1 MSNMTENQRMQFGRP
16 DLAERD
22 TGVRVS
28 SIRPLVIYTIV
39 ASVVLVALGYATVQA
54 LDGWARFVVLG
65 GIIMT
70 AIGGM
75 IAVNPERRA

>member
-16 DLAERD
+16 DLLERD
-22 TGVRVS
+22 TGARVR
-28 SIRPLVIYTIV
+28 SIRPVVIYTIV
-39 ASVVLVALGYATVQA
+39 ASVLLIALGYATIQA

-75 IAVNPERRA
+75 IAVSPERRA